1 MNTSTIS
8 NKCLFCSEGLLF
20 IRDFYTVISDGLE
33 KRSAEYDA
41 IFEFIKREKSN
52 PVDDWKYLTQL
63 FLTKPASKAHQNDV
77 IEDDAQYIDTC
88 TYYLREILQIL
99 YELYKYDI
107 NCNYINE
114 MSRKCNPLLR
124 DIARALDKNTGST
137 NEDDLMKWWKS
148 IEDFDAHEANDETY
162 QTLKEEAKMAVE
174 NINNMIETYL
184 YDEYEDLPYEDCS
197 ISQFRNFLNS
207 ERYALSYQAHGMDL
221 ANRIQH
227 LQEPFQ
233 TIATLFVQRH
243 LKHFGKM
250 LSQIMEYKGITEQDI
265 VNAYSGEQKHP
276 LKASHVQAL
285 KKCKSPSPDAFEN
298 GIVSAIA
305 RILFVDESLLL
316 YGNGKSYGNWKDF
329 IRMDLSDTGKKRT
342 KKETK
347 SIKKNNDK
355 IVKNTVKEIAA
366 TKESFESYIS
376 TLDAPT
382 DFPLFSSLKDQI
394 LLCTDISNIKNL
406 VEILEQAQTKP
417 PAL

>member
-20 IRDFYTVISDGLE
+20 ICDFYTVISDGLE

-99 YELYKYDI
+99 YELYNYDI
-107 NCNYINE
+107 NHNCINE

-148 IEDFDAHEANDETY
+148 IEDFDAYEATDETS
-162 QTLKEEAKMAVE
+162 QTLEKEAKMAVE

-184 YDEYEDLPYEDCS
+184 YDAYKDLPYEDCGM
-197 ISQFRNFLNS
+197 SQFRNFLNS
-207 ERYALSYQAHGMDL
+207 ERYTLSYQAHGMDL

-276 LKASHVQAL
+276 LKASHIQAL
-285 KKCKSPSPDAFEN
+285 KKCKSPSPDAFED

-329 IRMDLSDTGKKRT
+329 IGIDLSDTEKKRT

-347 SIKKNNDK
+347 SIKKSNDK

-406 VEILEQAQTKP
+406 VEILEQAQAKTSTP
-417 PAL
+417 

>member
-77 IEDDAQYIDTC
+77 IADDAQYIDTC

-184 YDEYEDLPYEDCS
+184 YDEYKDLPYEDCGM
-197 ISQFRNFLNS
+197 SQFRNFLNS
-207 ERYALSYQAHGMDL
+207 ERYTLSYQAHGMDL

-276 LKASHVQAL
+276 LKASHIQAL
-285 KKCKSPSPDAFEN
+285 KKCKSPSPDAFED

-329 IRMDLSDTGKKRT
+329 IGIDLSDTEKKRT

-347 SIKKNNDK
+347 SIKKSNDK
-355 IVKNTVKEIAA
+355 IVKNIVKEIVA

-406 VEILEQAQTKP
+406 VEILEQAQAKNTAP
-417 PAL
+417 

>member
-8 NKCLFCSEGLLF
+8 NKCLFCSEGLPF

-77 IEDDAQYIDTC
+77 IADDAQYIDTC

-162 QTLKEEAKMAVE
+162 QTLKEEVKMAVE

-184 YDEYEDLPYEDCS
+184 YDEYKDLPYEDCGM
-197 ISQFRNFLNS
+197 SQFRNFLNS
-207 ERYALSYQAHGMDL
+207 ERYTLSYQAHGMDL

-276 LKASHVQAL
+276 LKASHIQAL
-285 KKCKSPSPDAFEN
+285 KKCKSPSPDAFED

-329 IRMDLSDTGKKRT
+329 IGIDLSDTEKKRT

-347 SIKKNNDK
+347 SIKKSNDK
-355 IVKNTVKEIAA
+355 IVKNIVKEIVA

-406 VEILEQAQTKP
+406 VEILEQAQAKNTAP
-417 PAL
+417 

>member
-8 NKCLFCSEGLLF
+8 NKCLFCSEGLPF
-20 IRDFYTVISDGLE
+20 IHNFYKVISDGLE
-33 KRSAEYDA
+33 KRSNEYDA
-41 IFEFIKREKSN
+41 IFKFIDREKSN
-52 PVDDWKYLTQL
+52 PVDDWRYLTQL
-63 FLTKPASKAHQNDV
+63 FLTKPAPKAHQKDV

-88 TYYLREILQIL
+88 TYYLREILQIFYDL
-99 YELYKYDI
+99 YNYDI
-107 NCNYINE
+107 NQNYINE

-137 NEDDLMKWWKS
+137 NEGDLMKWWKS
-148 IEDFDAHEANDETY
+148 IENFDAYVADDETSKI
-162 QTLKEEAKMAVE
+162 LREEAEIAVE
-174 NINNMIETYL
+174 NINKMIKRYL
-184 YDEYEDLPYEDCS
+184 NNNHKNLPYEDCG
-197 ISQFRNFLNS
+197 ISQFRNYLDS
-207 ERYALSYQAHGMDL
+207 ERNTLSYQAHGMDL

-243 LKHFGKM
+243 LKHFGKI

-285 KKCKSPSPDAFEN
+285 KKCKSPSPDTFEN

-305 RILFVDESLLL
+305 RILFVDEGLLL
-316 YGNGKSYGNWKDF
+316 YAHGKSYGNWKDF
-329 IRMDLSDTGKKRT
+329 IGMDLSDTEKKRT

-347 SIKKNNDK
+347 SIKKSNDK

-366 TKESFESYIS
+366 TKESFENYIS